1 MNKITNQNIVSQES
15 AIYRKDRELMN
26 GHKSTII
33 WFTGLSGSGKSSL
46 AYALEDILHKHE
58 IRTYV
63 LDGDNIRQ
71 GLCNDLGFSGEDRM
85 ENIRRIGEVSKL
97 MMEAGSIVLV
107 AFISPFQNDRRIARE
122 LVDIGDFIEVYC
134 DSPLDVCELRDPK
147 GLYKK
152 ARSGEIPEFTGISS
166 PYETP
171 DNPELILD
179 TNTLSIDE
187 CLDKLISYMEKIK
200 IVSLDKE

>member
-1 MNKITNQNIVSQES
+1 MNKITNQNTIWREPT
-15 AIYRKDRELMN
+15 IYRKDREGMN
-26 GHKSTII
+26 SHKSTII

-46 AYALEDILHKHE
+46 AHALEDVLHKHK

-71 GLCNDLGFSGEDRM
+71 GLCKDLGFSSTDRT

-107 AFISPFQNDRRIARE
+107 AFISPFRSDRKIVRE
-122 LVDIGDFIEVYC
+122 LVDAGDFIEVYC
-134 DSPLDVCELRDPK
+134 DSPLDICESRDVK

-152 ARSGEIPEFTGISS
+152 ARSGEISEFTGISS
-166 PYETP
+166 PYEAP

-179 TNTLSIDE
+179 TTKLSINE
-187 CLDKLISYMEKIK
+187 CVDKLISYIEENK
-200 IVSLDKE
+200 IVSLVRE